1 MQSHKPTKPNW
12 TNNSSIE
19 IKKNVPSEISP
30 STQYLT
36 VPETRSKLKENKLD
50 PSGDKLVIKKRWD
63 QFSLRDLNDNSVLL
77 KDSDVKNL
85 LYEKLTP
92 GLALKSNQKLGKK
105 GGKRFDVRVIEKLKE
120 MFLAGNMEKSN
131 KFSPEDMLK
140 SLKVDVENNE
150 LEIDNISTLTKL
162 SRG

>member
-1 MQSHKPTKPNW
+1 M
-12 TNNSSIE
+12 
-19 IKKNVPSEISP
+19 
-30 STQYLT
+30 
-36 VPETRSKLKENKLD
+36 
-50 PSGDKLVIKKRWD
+50 IKKRWD

-92 GLALKSNQKLGKK
+92 GFALKSNQKFGKK
-105 GGKRFDVRVIEKLKE
+105 GGKRLDVRVIEKLKE

-150 LEIDNISTLTKL
+150 LEIDNIPTPHQIKSWITRFNQYHKKKAAENV
-162 SRG
+162 SSN

>member
-1 MQSHKPTKPNW
+1 
-12 TNNSSIE
+12 
-19 IKKNVPSEISP
+19 
-30 STQYLT
+30 
-36 VPETRSKLKENKLD
+36 
-50 PSGDKLVIKKRWD
+50 VIKKRWD

-92 GLALKSNQKLGKK
+92 GFSLKSNQKFGKK

-150 LEIDNISTLTKL
+150 LEIDNIPTLTKL

>member
-1 MQSHKPTKPNW
+1 M
-12 TNNSSIE
+12 
-19 IKKNVPSEISP
+19 
-30 STQYLT
+30 
-36 VPETRSKLKENKLD
+36 
-50 PSGDKLVIKKRWD
+50 IKKRWD

-92 GLALKSNQKLGKK
+92 GFALKSNQKFGKK
-105 GGKRFDVRVIEKLKE
+105 GGKRLDVRVIEKLKE

-131 KFSPEDMLK
+131 KFS
-140 SLKVDVENNE
+140 LKVDVENNE
-150 LEIDNISTLTKL
+150 LEIDNIPTLTKL